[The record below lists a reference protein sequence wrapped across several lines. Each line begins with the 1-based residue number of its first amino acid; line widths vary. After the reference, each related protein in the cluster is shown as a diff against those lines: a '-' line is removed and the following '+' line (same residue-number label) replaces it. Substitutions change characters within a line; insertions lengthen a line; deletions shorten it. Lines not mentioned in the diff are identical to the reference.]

1 MNKSFELV
9 CNFPFLWDPVCKKGQ
24 CNWLRLMHFSFLQ
37 EKNRPYWAV
46 TAIKS
51 VAGWECEKV
60 AAMRYEKVQTTI

>member
-1 MNKSFELV
+1 
-9 CNFPFLWDPVCKKGQ
+9 
-24 CNWLRLMHFSFLQ
+24 MHFSFLQ